1 MAQNVQISCCCRC
14 FTAGIG
20 QTICL
25 FSHLVYGCAGD
36 LSAGHNRSL
45 LGLKGR
51 NACHCL
57 PRAATRAHSRPRQ
70 HYGDNLDQLAA
81 FTLGILQLRAARSS
95 SLCVVSEWTFFIP
108 VGFVILSGF
117 SVHHT
122 TTTAPH
128 LCISF

>member
-51 NACHCL
+51 NARHCL
-57 PRAATRAHSRPRQ
+57 PRAATRAHPRPVTTWTSKQ
-70 HYGDNLDQLAA
+70 PSHSA
-81 FTLGILQLRAARSS
+81 FCNTDQLRAAHCV
-95 SLCVVSEWTFFIP
+95 LCVLGEWTFFIP
-108 VGFVILSGF
+108 VGFVIISGC
-117 SVHHT
+117 SLHHT
-122 TTTAPH
+122 TTSTPLH
-128 LCISF
+128 FILES